1 MSRVDDTL
9 DKTEIEKYL
18 RALNNRLEKE
28 NIIGEVVLFGGAV
41 MCLVF
46 DSREQTKDIDAVYY
60 PKEVINRII
69 HQMAT
74 EYGLRENWFN
84 DSVKG
89 FLSGAPDLQ
98 KVKDY
103 GNLIVYSPSAEYVF
117 AMKCY
122 ACRILEEKSDI
133 DDIKFLLKHLEVK
146 DYDTALQIIG
156 KYYSMDRI
164 SVKTKYV
171 LEQLIGE

>member
-1 MSRVDDTL
+1 MDDKL
-9 DKTEIEKYL
+9 NKTEIEKYL
-18 RALNNRLEKE
+18 RILNDKLEKE
-28 NIIGEVVLFGGAV
+28 NIIGEVVLFGGSV
-41 MCLVF
+41 MCFVF
-46 DSREQTKDIDAVYY
+46 DSRQQTKDIDAVYY
-60 PKEVINRII
+60 PKAVINRII

-122 ACRILEEKSDI
+122 ACRILDEKSDI
-133 DDIKFLLKHLEVK
+133 DDIRFLLKYLKVK
-146 DYDTALQIIG
+146 DYDTGLKIIG
-156 KYYSMDRI
+156 KYYGMDRI
-164 SVKTKYV
+164 PVKTKYV
-171 LEQLIGE
+171 LEQLIGEFS